1 MSCADRLLSFPDMT
15 EFADSSAQVSW
26 DHPRSAG
33 AARLLVEVGREHGL
47 RPDQCLFRSGLAE
60 AELADPATVVEA
72 TQELAIARNLIRQ
85 LGNRP
90 GLGLEVGL
98 RYRFSTFGVWGFAIL
113 SSTTAREVVRLGVRY
128 APLSFAFIEPFIEQ
142 DDHELRVV
150 LDEHDIPADVRDFFV
165 EREIA
170 KLAQLLPAGLGSAT
184 GIRFETAFTGERAA
198 MLAASFPDVPISR
211 GDRHLLA
218 LDPAILDLPLPQA
231 DPVTARELEDQCAAL
246 LQSRRS
252 RRGVAAAVRDRI
264 LVRLA
269 DPPSMEATAAVLHID
284 PRTLRRQLATE
295 GTSYRELTDEV
306 RTLMADELLHR
317 AHLTVAEVAR
327 RLGYHDAAGFTR
339 AYKRWTGTT
348 PKQRQ
353 RPHGH
358 EVRATRI

>member
-1 MSCADRLLSFPDMT
+1 MSRADALLSFPDMT
-15 EFADSSAQVSW
+15 ELAASSAQLPW

-33 AARLLVEVGREHGL
+33 GARLLVEVGRVHGL
-47 RPDQCLFRSGLAE
+47 RPDQCLSRSGLAE
-60 AELADPATVVEA
+60 AGLADPATVVEA
-72 TQELAIARNLIRQ
+72 TQELTIARNLIEH

-90 GLGLEVGL
+90 GLGLEVGQ
-98 RYRFSTFGVWGFAIL
+98 RYRFSSFGVWGFAIL
-113 SSTTAREVVRLGVRY
+113 SSTSAREVARLGVRY
-128 APLSFAFIEPFIEQ
+128 SPLSFAFIEPFIEQ

-150 LDEHDIPADVRDFFV
+150 LNEHDIPADVRDFFV

-170 KLAQLLPAGLGSAT
+170 KLAQLLPLGLGSAA
-184 GIRFETAFTGERAA
+184 GIRFETAFTGKRAA
-198 MLAASFPDVPISR
+198 VLAERFPDVPISG

-218 LDPAILDLPLPQA
+218 LDAAILDLPLPQA

-252 RRGVAAAVRDRI
+252 RRGVAASVRERI
-264 LVRLA
+264 LARLA
-269 DPPSMEATAAVLHID
+269 DPPSMEETAATLHID
-284 PRTLRRQLATE
+284 PRTLRRHLTAE

-306 RTLMADELLHR
+306 RAVMADELLR
-317 AHLTVAEVAR
+317 NAHLTVAEVGR

-353 RPHGH
+353 PRG
-358 EVRATRI
+358 TRD